1 MPNKV
6 VNCVH
11 DLYHYSNSSIV
22 LTIVWKYGNGIVDE
36 QHDEPNQDME
46 DYNSDYKLADDVSD
60 T

>member
-11 DLYHYSNSSIV
+11 DLYHYINSSIG